1 MIEPYSENAC
11 TQERFDKLN
20 QFYNKNKAK
29 LGTAGQIVEE
39 VLDKIKANFNW
50 RETFFDAVFR
60 HLERVL
66 KETRAGN
73 EETTNTNENDKI
85 IVNEGPGDN
94 EEGSITGNE
103 GSETGNKGSGTNN
116 EGSSTNNQGLS
127 TDYKETKKGNDKTP
141 EEDEYETGNAYSNVF
156 L

>member
-11 TQERFDKLN
+11 TQKRFDKLN

-50 RETFFDAVFR
+50 REKFFDAVFR

-85 IVNEGPGDN
+85 IVD
-94 EEGSITGNE
+94 EEPTTTGRIR
-103 GSETGNKGSGTNN
+103 SGQRNSWWRTMINY
-116 EGSSTNNQGLS
+116 LM
-127 TDYKETKKGNDKTP
+127 KKGWMYQEAKAIISDRSRLNNILRNDP
-141 EEDEYETGNAYSNVF
+141 HLRYLPF